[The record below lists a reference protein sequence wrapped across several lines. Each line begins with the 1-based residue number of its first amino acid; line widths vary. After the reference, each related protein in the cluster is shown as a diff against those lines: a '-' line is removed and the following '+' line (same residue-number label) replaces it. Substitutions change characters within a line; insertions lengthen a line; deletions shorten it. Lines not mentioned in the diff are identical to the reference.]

1 MGCEFTIMERQL
13 EAPRNDV
20 SDGKLV
26 LSRLRPGSS
35 PIGAPGPSLKL
46 VLEGEQRYEIDGR
59 TIAMRPGE
67 FLYLDAGSACIGTN
81 RTDMTGLCLLLPNA
95 GTETGATGGEGHDP
109 VLGRSLV
116 LSTRAS
122 AMGRMFHDYARRI
135 ANDPALGPALA
146 GELAARVQY
155 AIAEP
160 LEESRAAIEG
170 LKAAKPSTRR
180 ELYRRLE
187 RARGFLHEH
196 DDRGVTLGEMASVA
210 GLSQF
215 HLARYFK
222 SAFGRSPISYH
233 RNLRL
238 ARAAEL
244 LEQGGRSIA
253 EVAEATGYSDQVAL
267 SHAFRRHYGAP
278 PQLLT
283 MQRRISGCASPC

>member
-1 MGCEFTIMERQL
+1 MDCEFTIMERQL
-13 EAPRNDV
+13 EAPRSNV
-20 SDGKLV
+20 TEGKLV
-26 LSRLRPGSS
+26 LSRLKPGSS
-35 PIGAPGPSLKL
+35 PIGTPSPSVKL
-46 VLEGEQRYEIDGR
+46 VLQGEQRYEIDGR

-81 RTDMTGLCLLLPNA
+81 RTEMTGLCLLLPHAKAEA
-95 GTETGATGGEGHDP
+95 GVGGGEGHDP

-122 AMGRMFHDYARRI
+122 AMGRILTDYARRI
-135 ANDPALGPALA
+135 ASDPGLGPTLA
-146 GELAARVQY
+146 GELVARVQY

-196 DDRGVTLGEMASVA
+196 DDRSVTLSEMASVA

-222 SAFGRSPISYH
+222 SAFGSSPISYH
-233 RNLRL
+233 RGLRL

-244 LEQGGRSIA
+244 LAQGGRSIA

-278 PQLLT
+278 PHLWS
-283 MQRRISGCASPC
+283 MRRKAS

>member
-13 EAPRNDV
+13 DAPREGLT
-20 SDGKLV
+20 DGKLV
-26 LSRLRPGSS
+26 LSRLKPGSS
-35 PIGAPGPSLKL
+35 PIGTPGPSLKL

-81 RTDMTGLCLLLPNA
+81 RTDMTGICLLLPHIEGLGGEA
-95 GTETGATGGEGHDP
+95 GTDGDDP

-116 LSTRAS
+116 LSSRAS
-122 AMGRMFHDYARRI
+122 AMGRILTDYARRI
-135 ANDPALGPALA
+135 ASDPALGPLLA
-146 GELAARVQY
+146 GELATRVQY

-160 LEESRAAIEG
+160 LDESRAAIG
-170 LKAAKPSTRR
+170 ALKAAKPSTRR

-196 DDRGVTLGEMASVA
+196 DDRSVTLGEMASVA

-222 SAFGRSPISYH
+222 SAFGRSPIGYH
-233 RNLRL
+233 RDLRL
-238 ARAAEL
+238 ARAAEML
-244 LEQGGRSIA
+244 AEGGRSVA

-267 SHAFRRHYGAP
+267 SHAFRRQYGAP
-278 PQLLT
+278 PHLWS
-283 MQRRISGCASPC
+283 MGKRSS